1 MHVVITV
8 PKSKY
13 RELLTSA
20 SNIPPLH
27 WAVLIAA
34 FFSFNYYSCSL
45 LYAEQGVQMFRFV
58 LKLIGASF
66 LVLWWLLSG
75 FFKKILD
82 VLKLIAR
89 IKKIFISQKENSK
102 GGDS

>member
-1 MHVVITV
+1 MV
-8 PKSKY
+8 
-13 RELLTSA
+13 
-20 SNIPPLH
+20 
-27 WAVLIAA
+27 
-34 FFSFNYYSCSL
+34 
-45 LYAEQGVQMFRFV
+45 RFV

-66 LVLWWLLSG
+66 LVLWWLISG

-89 IKKIFISQKENSK
+89 IKKIFVRQKEKSK